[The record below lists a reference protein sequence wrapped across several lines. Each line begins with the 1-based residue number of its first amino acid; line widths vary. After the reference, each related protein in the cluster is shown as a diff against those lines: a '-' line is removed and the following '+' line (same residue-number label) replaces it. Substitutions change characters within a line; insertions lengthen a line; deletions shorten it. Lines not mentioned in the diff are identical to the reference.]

1 MGLQWKDVD
10 LLAGRAYCARTKNGE
25 PFILVLMPDVI
36 AELKRFQNKAQPGDL
51 VFCGRRADKPMN
63 FEKAWKNALANAGI
77 EGACFHT
84 LRHTH
89 ASWLAKRGAP
99 LLAIADSL
107 GHKSL
112 AMTKR
117 YSHLCVDTRAEMLSR
132 VFGA

>member
-1 MGLQWKDVD
+1 
-10 LLAGRAYCARTKNGE
+10 
-25 PFILVLMPDVI
+25 
-36 AELKRFQNKAQPGDL
+36 
-51 VFCGRRADKPMN
+51 MN
-63 FEKAWKNALANAGI
+63 FNKPWEQALKDAQI
-77 EGACFHT
+77 EGVVFHS

-117 YSHLCVDTRAEMLSR
+117 YAHLCVDTRAEMLSR
-132 VFGA
+132 VFNNQGA